1 MKGYIFHADI
11 SMLPISFVNFLLFAF
26 VVLMSA
32 HSSGASQSISS
43 ILNNQGRELQAIKTT
58 MEDFFSSSNGCEVE
72 SLPSQGTSCD
82 CIPRNENEPLCPA
95 VAACLDY
102 IIGMTGYLD
111 EFYELIVEYT
121 SSQPSG
127 EHVELVQSLNVSL
140 REFEK
145 TFKSQMAPYRQ
156 QQNRSWPYMSCNGE
170 NVTYTPVA
178 STKLSVSC
186 DSEDDCSAES
196 ILAVSLQNW
205 LSTMTV
211 SYEKLLV
218 RPSRRL
224 TEDIITCD
232 SGNREERSN
241 NKSSEKGKGGKTK
254 KDKKCKNK
262 KKKEAARRRK
272 EEKRRRKAER
282 KAQKVLERRL
292 QKEAKAEM
300 RRNSKNANRKK
311 KTGRESNE

>member
-1 MKGYIFHADI
+1 
-11 SMLPISFVNFLLFAF
+11 
-26 VVLMSA
+26 
-32 HSSGASQSISS
+32 
-43 ILNNQGRELQAIKTT
+43 
-58 MEDFFSSSNGCEVE
+58 MEDFFLLQTVVRLRVFQAKVPHVTAYLVTNCGCV
-72 SLPSQGTSCD
+72 
-82 CIPRNENEPLCPA
+82 
-95 VAACLDY
+95 LDY

-127 EHVELVQSLNVSL
+127 EHVELVQSLNTSL

-232 SGNREERSN
+232 SG
-241 NKSSEKGKGGKTK
+241 KGKNEATIKVVRKVKEEKQRKTRNAK
-254 KDKKCKNK
+254 IR
-262 KKKEAARRRK
+262 KKKEAVRRRK